1 MLADINIQQPLI
13 LLYGI
18 ALLVG
23 LVGHFVVFRIAQR
36 LTKHTQ
42 VTLDN
47 TFVTHCFRPL
57 QWIVVLLVV
66 RVVGRLP
73 NMKEQVP
80 EVAEHILALLLIAS
94 FAWLVIRMANVLED
108 YMLTR
113 FDVAVKDNLKAR
125 KIHTQFRVLKRI
137 VIVIVG
143 ILALGS
149 MLMTFAKVRQLGT
162 TILASAG
169 VIGIVV
175 GMAAQRFIA
184 TFIAGIQI
192 AITQPIRI
200 DDVVIVEGEWGRIEE
215 ITLTFVVVRIWD
227 LRRLI
232 LPITYFID
240 KPFQNWT
247 RISADIL
254 GTVYL
259 YADYTVDVD
268 AVREELQKI
277 LKESNHWDGKVC
289 GLVVTNSTE
298 RTMELRALMSAA
310 DASLAWNLRC
320 EVREK
325 LIEFVKREYPQA
337 LPRVRAELNQL
348 DISQEKSAAE

>member
-1 MLADINIQQPLI
+1 MLADIENLQPLI
-13 LLYGI
+13 WLYGI

-23 LVGHFVVFRIAQR
+23 LTGHFVVFRIVQR
-36 LTKHTQ
+36 LTRHTE

-57 QWIVVLLVV
+57 QWIIILLIV
-66 RVVGRLP
+66 RMAGELP
-73 NMKEQVP
+73 DTEEKVQQGID
-80 EVAEHILALLLIAS
+80 HILALILIAL
-94 FAWLVIRMANVLED
+94 FAWFVIRMTNVLED
-108 YMLTR
+108 YVLTR

-125 KIHTQFRVLKRI
+125 KIHTQFKVLKRI
-137 VIVIVG
+137 AIVIVG

-169 VIGIVV
+169 VVGIVV

-184 TFIAGIQI
+184 TVIAGIQI
-192 AITQPIRI
+192 AVTQPIRI

-232 LPITYFID
+232 LPITYFIE

-247 RISADIL
+247 LISADIL

-259 YADYTVDVD
+259 YTDYTVPTD

-277 LKESNHWDGKVC
+277 LKKSDYWDGKVC
-289 GLVVTNSTE
+289 VLQVTNATDRSVE
-298 RTMELRALMSAA
+298 IRALMSAA

-325 LIEFVKREYPQA
+325 LVEFIKREYPEA
-337 LPRVRAELNQL
+337 LPKVRAELNRL
-348 DISQEKSAAE
+348 DISNEETAAE